1 MGIDTSAETPPVCR
15 VVRATASYEGK
26 QGPAYAQGISAE
38 TTGATGLWMGRVEIG
53 PGSRTKAHYHE
64 HHETAI
70 YMMDG
75 EVDMWSGPF
84 LERHE
89 IARAGDYV
97 YIHAGVPHV
106 AANRSA
112 THPVHAIIA
121 RTDPNEQ
128 ESVFLTPELEQ
139 HLPFTGE

>member
-1 MGIDTSAETPPVCR
+1 MGIETTAAIPPTCH
-15 VVRATASYEGK
+15 VVRSTTMYEGK
-26 QGPAYAQGISAE
+26 QGPAYAQGVSAE

-53 PGSRTKAHYHE
+53 PGSRTKAHFHE

-70 YMMDG
+70 YIMDG
-75 EVDMWSGPF
+75 EVDMWSGPQ

-89 IARAGDYV
+89 VARAGDYV
-97 YIHAGVPHV
+97 YIPAGVPHV

-112 THPVHAIIA
+112 THAVHAMIA

-128 ESVFLTPELEQ
+128 ESAVLTPDLEQ
-139 HLPFTGE
+139 HLPCAGE